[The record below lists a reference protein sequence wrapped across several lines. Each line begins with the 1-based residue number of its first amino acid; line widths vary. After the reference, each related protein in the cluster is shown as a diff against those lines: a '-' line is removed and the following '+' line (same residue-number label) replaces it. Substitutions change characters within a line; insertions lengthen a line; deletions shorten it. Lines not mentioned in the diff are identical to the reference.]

1 MQVATI
7 EPRRHPVIVSTDGP
21 FTTAAEDYTPP
32 AELNS
37 GLITGFPWGRRMVR
51 LKPAGEQFMVY
62 DWNGRN
68 VLASG
73 RTPVQAAEM
82 AVRRLERE
90 ALPPSHYQPVLEGC
104 RFDSRADDEGPLL
117 IHQVIGP
124 DGVVIAESD
133 LGREAVCKLAASMQ
147 LAQFLRN
154 DLSFEEF
161 SLIAFP
167 VAVDFGTGRGT
178 YGAVFSAGEAG
189 RHALRAML
197 QSIWKFDADARTQE
211 PDLKKFISQNEANLL
226 RSASNVKT
234 SVCEFNAT
242 FCGGTRAFKVLMHS
256 SAFSAASVLA
266 MAHRAYLDASGESRL
281 ALQSQREAA

>member
-133 LGREAVCKLAASMQ
+133 LGREAASKLAATMQ
-147 LAQFLRN
+147 LAQFTRDDFTL
-154 DLSFEEF
+154 EEF

-167 VAVDFGTGRGT
+167 VAVEFGTGRGT
-178 YGAVFSAGEAG
+178 HGAVFAPGEAG
-189 RHALRAML
+189 RHALRLML
-197 QSIWKFDADARTQE
+197 LSIWKIDAEARALE
-211 PDLKKFISQNEANLL
+211 PDAKTFIARREGDFL
-226 RSASNVKT
+226 RAAGKVNT
-234 SVCEFNAT
+234 SVFEINAT
-242 FCGGTRAFKVLMHS
+242 FGAATRAFKVLMHNPS
-256 SAFSAASVLA
+256 ISAAAVLA
-266 MAHRAYLDASGESRL
+266 MAHQAYLQAPSESRPTL
-281 ALQSQREAA
+281 RQMLEVA